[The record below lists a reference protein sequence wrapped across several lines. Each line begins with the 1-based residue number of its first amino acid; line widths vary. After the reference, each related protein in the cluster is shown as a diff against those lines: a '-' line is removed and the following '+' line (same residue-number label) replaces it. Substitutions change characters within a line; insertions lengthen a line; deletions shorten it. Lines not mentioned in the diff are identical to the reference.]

1 VESRNLKMKPHVS
14 VIIPYYDGAAW
25 LPKSVKSVLEQQ
37 KVILELII
45 VDDGSLVSPKQI
57 VDSFNDSR
65 IILITKKHSG
75 KGATVNLGVKN
86 AKADIICILDQDD
99 IMMPNRLKTQL
110 DFINKSK
117 NADVV
122 YSDYE
127 WVSKDGQ
134 LIDRFIGKQATN
146 HEMLR
151 SLSKGASLISMQ
163 TMLIRKNSYLKIGG
177 FSEDIKL
184 TGLDDAEFF
193 VRLLISD
200 QKLVYCPCIATWWVE
215 HENNYSKSVQ
225 FQEARLVFLKYLS
238 ELSHIYP
245 LKKEV
250 SFFKTHNYFMR
261 GIFFLN
267 DKNPKQA
274 VKEFAKAIYAYFFNF
289 NTYYLFFKSI
299 IKLIR
304 PIQKK
309 I

>member
-1 VESRNLKMKPHVS
+1 MKPHIS

-37 KVILELII
+37 GVILELII
-45 VDDGSLVSPKQI
+45 VDDGSLRSPKQI
-57 VDSFNDSR
+57 VDSFKDSR
-65 IILITKKHSG
+65 IALITKKHSG
-75 KGATVNLGVKN
+75 KGATVNFGVIN
-86 AKADIICILDQDD
+86 AKADIICVLDQDD
-99 IMMPNRLKTQL
+99 MMLPNRLKTQL
-110 DFINKSK
+110 DFLNK
-117 NADVV
+117 NNDADVV
-122 YSDYE
+122 YSNYE
-127 WVSKDGQ
+127 RVSKDGQ

-151 SLSKGASLISMQ
+151 TLSQGVSLITMQ
-163 TMLIRKNSYLKIGG
+163 TMLIRKSSYLKKGG

-193 VRLLISD
+193 VRLLVSD
-200 QKLVYCPCIATWWVE
+200 QKLVYCPCMATQWVE
-215 HENNYSKSVQ
+215 HESNYSKSVK
-225 FQEARLVFLKYLS
+225 FQEARLVLLNYLS
-238 ELSHIYP
+238 ELSKKYP
-245 LKKEV
+245 IKKEV

-267 DKNPKQA
+267 DQNPKQA
-274 VKEFAKAIYAYFFNF
+274 VKEFAKAIYAYPFNF

-304 PIQKK
+304 LLRNK